1 MSLLPDDEGLDLVHT
16 RDYETRIYRLSDDE
30 LLVRG
35 AVSDRKPPGL
45 YVHADPDEL
54 EIHQMQIE
62 LRVGFPGLE
71 IRAAR
76 VLFETHPHSKCPLIA
91 ADYEKLVGL
100 SIARGFT
107 RKARELFGG
116 PRGCTHTN
124 ALLQALAPA
133 VIQATWSLGVRE
145 QRLAGQTH
153 SRLSAEERDQ
163 RIRGNQ
169 NTCHLWAEG
178 GEHVADVRAG
188 RMHEYPLIPIRER
201 LRKLGRDETTWPDPP
216 PDRSPEQGSAR
227 EAD

>member
-1 MSLLPDDEGLDLVHT
+1 MSLLPDDRDLDLIHT
-16 RDYETRIYRLSDDE
+16 REYETRIYRLSAHE

-45 YVHADPDEL
+45 YVHDDPEEL
-54 EIHQMQIE
+54 EIHQMQVE
-62 LRVGFPGLE
+62 LRVGVPGLE
-71 IRAAR
+71 IQSAR
-76 VLFETHPHSKCPLIA
+76 VLFESHPHSKCPLIA
-91 ADYEKLVGL
+91 ADYERLVGL

-107 RKARELFGG
+107 RKIRDLFGG
-116 PRGCTHTN
+116 PKGCTHTN

-133 VIQATWSLGVRE
+133 VVQATWSLGIRE
-145 QRLAGQTH
+145 QRLAGRTH
-153 SRLSAEERDQ
+153 SNLSPEERES

-201 LRKLGRDETTWPDPP
+201 LRKLGRDETVWPDPSS
-216 PDRSPEQGSAR
+216 DRSS
-227 EAD
+227 D